1 MKKSLI
7 VSLLLCLLM
16 LSSGALTRAM
26 TPTIKAAD
34 QQAKVNLET
43 MVPTAFTDWQLDK
56 TIVPLKV
63 DPATQAKLDK
73 IYNQTLSRTY
83 VNQQG
88 QRVMLSVA
96 YGGDQSDSLSAHKPE
111 VCYVAQGF
119 EISKIFNAEMGTRFG
134 NLPIKRLVAVH
145 GNRNEPITYWITVGD
160 KATRTS
166 LEQKIQQ
173 MRYGLTGKVPDGMLV
188 RVSTIDTDEAA
199 AYQIQTAFI
208 QDMLAAIDT
217 QGRLRIAGAFNG

>member
-1 MKKSLI
+1 
-7 VSLLLCLLM
+7 M
-16 LSSGALTRAM
+16 LSSGALTKVM

-43 MVPTAFTDWQLDK
+43 MIPTVFARWQLDK
-56 TIVPLKV
+56 TIVPVKV

-96 YGGDQSDSLSAHKPE
+96 YGGDQSDSLSVHKPE

-119 EISKIFNAEMGTRFG
+119 EISKIFNAEMLTQFG
-134 NLPIKRLVAVH
+134 KLPIKRLIAVH
-145 GNRNEPITYWITVGD
+145 GYRNEPITYWITVGD
-160 KATRTS
+160 KATHTS
-166 LEQKIQQ
+166 LDQKIQQ
-173 MRYGLTGKVPDGMLV
+173 IRYGLTGKVPDGMLV

-217 QGRLRIAGAFNG
+217 QGRLRIAGTFGG